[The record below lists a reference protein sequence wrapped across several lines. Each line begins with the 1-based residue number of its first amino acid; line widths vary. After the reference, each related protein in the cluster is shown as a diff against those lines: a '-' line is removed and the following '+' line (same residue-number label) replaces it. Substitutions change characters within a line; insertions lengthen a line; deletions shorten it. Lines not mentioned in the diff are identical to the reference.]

1 MASTKYIDAVT
12 GRETT
17 GHEWDGIRELNT
29 PLPKWWL
36 YVFYACIIWS
46 AVYAVFYPAIPWLSG
61 YTKGVWGYSSRADLN
76 QTLDKVRAERA
87 VWYDQFAD
95 KSVQEIAQD
104 EKLLQF
110 ARAGGEVI
118 FAENCAPCHGTGGV
132 GRPGYPILVDDEW
145 IWGGKLDDVHT
156 TITYGIRNA
165 NPDSRLSAMPAFGV
179 DGVLTPQEIA
189 SVADHVLSLSGA
201 GPANADGARIYAEN
215 CNICHGDVGE
225 GIPDVGGA
233 ALNNPIWLFGGT
245 RDALIAQI
253 TRPRQGVM
261 PPWTGR
267 LDDVQI
273 KQVAVYVHTV
283 LGGGK

>member
-1 MASTKYIDAVT
+1 MASSKHVDALT

-36 YVFYACIIWS
+36 YVFYATIIWS
-46 AVYAVFYPAIPWLSG
+46 AVYMVVFPAVPWLSG
-61 YTKGVWGYSSRADLN
+61 YTRGIWGYSSRADLN
-76 QTLDKVRAERA
+76 QAMANLRAERA
-87 VWYDQFAD
+87 VWYDQFAQ
-95 KSVQEIAQD
+95 KSLQEIVQD
-104 EKLLQF
+104 DRLLQF

-118 FAENCAPCHGTGGV
+118 FAENCAACHGTGGV
-132 GRPGYPILVDDEW
+132 GRPGYPVLVDDEW

-156 TITYGIRNA
+156 TVTYGIRNA
-165 NPDSRLSAMPAFGV
+165 NADSRQSAMPAFGA

-189 SVADHVLSLSGA
+189 AVADHVLSLSGS
-201 GPANADGARIYAEN
+201 GPANAEGARIYAEN
-215 CNICHGDVGE
+215 CNVCHGDVGE
-225 GIPDVGGA
+225 GIADVGA
-233 ALNNPIWLFGGT
+233 PALNNPIWLFGGS

-261 PPWTGR
+261 PAWTGR

-283 LGGGK
+283 LGGGQ

>member
-1 MASTKYIDAVT
+1 MASNKYVDAVT

-36 YVFYACIIWS
+36 YVFYATIIWS
-46 AVYAVFYPAIPWLSG
+46 AVYMVVFPAVPWLSG
-61 YTKGVWGYSSRADLN
+61 YTKGIWGYSSRADLN
-76 QTLDKVRAERA
+76 QTMDKVRAERA
-87 VWYDQFAD
+87 VWYDQFAQ
-95 KSVQEIAQD
+95 KSVQQIAED
-104 EKLLQF
+104 DKLLQF

-118 FAENCAPCHGTGGV
+118 FAENCAGCHGTTGV
-132 GRPGYPILVDDEW
+132 GRPGYPVLVDDEW

-165 NPDSRLSAMPAFGV
+165 NPDSRQSAMPAFGA

-189 SVADHVLSLSGA
+189 AVADHVLSLSGA
-201 GPANADGARIYAEN
+201 APANADGARIYAEN
-215 CNICHGDVGE
+215 CNVCHGDVGE

-233 ALNNPIWLFGGT
+233 ALNNSIWLFGGT
-245 RDALIAQI
+245 RDAVIAQI

-261 PPWTGR
+261 PPWSGR

-283 LGGGK
+283 LGGGQ

>member
-1 MASTKYIDAVT
+1 MATTKYVDPVT

-36 YVFYACIIWS
+36 YVFYATIIWS
-46 AVYAVFYPAIPWLSG
+46 AVYVVVFPAVPWLSG
-61 YTKGVWGYSSRADLN
+61 YTKGLWGYSSRADLN
-76 QTLDKVRAERA
+76 QAIENLRAERA
-87 VWYDQFAD
+87 VWYDQFAQ
-95 KSVQEIAQD
+95 KSLQDIAQD
-104 EKLLQF
+104 DRLLQF

-118 FAENCAPCHGTGGV
+118 FAENCAACHGTGGV
-132 GRPGYPILVDDEW
+132 GRPGYPVLVDDEW
-145 IWGGKLDDVHT
+145 IWGGTLDDVHT

-165 NPDSRLSAMPAFGV
+165 NSDSRQSAMPAFGA

-189 SVADHVLSLSGA
+189 AVADHVLSLAGA

-215 CNICHGDVGE
+215 CNVCHGDVGE
-225 GIPDVGGA
+225 GIPDVGGP
-233 ALNNPIWLFGGT
+233 ALNNQIWLFGGT
-245 RDALIAQI
+245 RDALITQI

>member
-1 MASTKYIDAVT
+1 MASSKHVDALT

-36 YVFYACIIWS
+36 YVFYATIIWS
-46 AVYAVFYPAIPWLSG
+46 AVYMVVFPAVPWLSG
-61 YTKGVWGYSSRADLN
+61 YTRGIWGYSSRADLN
-76 QTLDKVRAERA
+76 QAMANLRAERA
-87 VWYDQFAD
+87 VWYDQFAQ
-95 KSVQEIAQD
+95 KSLQEIVQD
-104 EKLLQF
+104 DRLLQF

-118 FAENCAPCHGTGGV
+118 FAENCAACHGTGGV
-132 GRPGYPILVDDEW
+132 GRPGYPVLVDDEW

-165 NPDSRLSAMPAFGV
+165 NTDSRQSAMPAFGA

-189 SVADHVLSLSGA
+189 AVADHVLSLSGA
-201 GPANADGARIYAEN
+201 GPANAEGARIYAEN
-215 CNICHGDVGE
+215 CNVCHGDVGE
-225 GIPDVGGA
+225 GIADVGA
-233 ALNNPIWLFGGT
+233 PALNNQIWLFGGG

-261 PPWTGR
+261 PAWTGR

-283 LGGGK
+283 LGGGQ

>member
-1 MASTKYIDAVT
+1 
-12 GRETT
+12 
-17 GHEWDGIRELNT
+17 WDGIKELNT

-36 YVFYACIIWS
+36 YVFYATIIWS
-46 AVYAVFYPAIPWLSG
+46 AVYMVVFPAVPWLSG
-61 YTKGVWGYSSRADLN
+61 YTRGIWGYSSRADLN
-76 QTLDKVRAERA
+76 QAMANLRAERA
-87 VWYDQFAD
+87 VWYDQFAQ
-95 KSVQEIAQD
+95 KSLQEIVQD
-104 EKLLQF
+104 DRLLQF

-118 FAENCAPCHGTGGV
+118 FAENCAACHGTGGV
-132 GRPGYPILVDDEW
+132 GRPGYPVLVDDEW

-165 NPDSRLSAMPAFGV
+165 NTDSRQSAMPAFGA

-189 SVADHVLSLSGA
+189 AVADHVLSLSGA
-201 GPANADGARIYAEN
+201 GPANAEGARIYAEN
-215 CNICHGDVGE
+215 CNVCHGDVGE
-225 GIPDVGGA
+225 GIADVGA
-233 ALNNPIWLFGGT
+233 PALNNQIWLFGGG

-261 PPWTGR
+261 PAWTGR

-283 LGGGK
+283 LGGGQ